1 MDLTKINNKRGCM
14 SNLPKVLEHK
24 EIIKCKPVGKY
35 IGNYKCHINCL
46 SYAIRHPKKVKHI
59 LGVAQVFND
68 NTCVAHFILELI
80 DGTYIDPTYG
90 NMSQQ
95 LYSYCIPIEC
105 YDVATFN
112 VNRELQNLKDYLFSL
127 QPWYY
132 KLFHR
137 NPY

>member
-1 MDLTKINNKRGCM
+1 MN
-14 SNLPKVLEHK
+14 NLPKSLNHK

-35 IGNYKCHINCL
+35 IGNYKCHVNCL

-59 LGVAQVFND
+59 LGVAQVFSD
-68 NTCVAHFILELI
+68 NTCVAHFIIELN

-90 NMSQQ
+90 NMAKH
-95 LYSYCIPIEC
+95 LYNYCVPFER
-105 YDVATFN
+105 YEVKTFN
-112 VNRELQNLKDYLFSL
+112 PNRELQNLKDYLFSL